1 LTHPLIRSLAR
12 MVPLVRALHDRQ
24 IALARGVEALEQA
37 LAEAQAR
44 ERAAEAERA
53 AAMQRLEAAVRAQ
66 PATTIEQALTMVRA
80 EYTVMP
86 RFGFHQPIDYLETTI
101 PPVFGP
107 PVAVPGEALPLP
119 APADRYG
126 YPADDADYLAMG
138 RLDADM
144 FKAQIARHL
153 GRREGLAVLDFGCSV
168 GRVLRHFEGE
178 RRDLGWQLQGVD
190 VQATCIEWLR
200 LHFPPEYQVFTGT
213 VLPHLPLPDNSLDVI
228 YGISVFTHVKYL
240 WDAWLLEL
248 KRVLKPG
255 GLLLQTIHTENAWAF
270 YRRHKDEPGI
280 MQHLPPAI
288 LEHEAMPHDWIH
300 RGDIGISQA
309 FWKAEVAR
317 RFWGRYLEVI
327 DVLPPQHHD
336 SFQDLMV
343 CRKPAG

>member
-1 LTHPLIRSLAR
+1 MTNPLLRGLVQAIPPLRRMRDRQAELSKAVEDLARALEEGRAASTSRLDSLAES
-12 MVPLVRALHDRQ
+12 MPRA
-24 IALARGVEALEQA
+24 
-37 LAEAQAR
+37 
-44 ERAAEAERA
+44 
-53 AAMQRLEAAVRAQ
+53 
-66 PATTIEQALTMVRA
+66 TIEQALTMVRA

-101 PPVFGP
+101 PPAFGP
-107 PVAVPGEALPLP
+107 PVSVPGEALPLP
-119 APADRYG
+119 AAADRYG
-126 YPADDADYLAMG
+126 YPADDATYLSMG

-144 FKAQIARHL
+144 FKAQIARHAT
-153 GRREGLAVLDFGCSV
+153 RRDGLAVLDFGCSV
-168 GRVLRHFEGE
+168 GRVLRHFEPE
-178 RRDLGWQLQGVD
+178 RRDLGWTLHGVD

-200 LHFPPEYQVFTGT
+200 LHFPQDYQVFTGT

-270 YRRHKDEPGI
+270 YRRHKDVPGI

-327 DVLPPQHHD
+327 DVLPPQHQD